1 MRRGGIESFMMNNF
15 RNIDSRKVHIDFA
28 VRDGEDGAYDSEILN
43 SGSQIIT
50 LPLRSRHPVR
60 YVRILAKAL
69 KDGKYE
75 VVHSQMDAMN
85 GLVLFV
91 AKLCRVP
98 IRISHSH
105 NTSALTR
112 NPIKRVAQSI
122 SKTLINISATDLMA
136 CSHAA
141 GEWLYGKSCNFQVI
155 PNAIDTSRFTF
166 NNALRTRTRIH
177 ENLEDST
184 VIGCIGRFDYQKNQE
199 FLIHVMNGLRDN
211 PRNFKLVLVGDG
223 KDKSTVQAMVEQFD
237 LQDVVLFVK
246 STSKV
251 ENWYNAFDIF
261 VMPSRFE
268 GLSVAAI
275 EAQTNGLK
283 CLFSDRVSDEVRITK
298 QVSFLPIDD
307 PANWVSRLETCDT
320 RRLQDAERIVGA
332 AGYSI
337 EQEASMLERYYLSR
351 AKF

>member
-28 VRDGEDGAYDSEILN
+28 VRDGEEGAYDSEILN
-43 SGSQIIT
+43 SGSQIIR

-60 YVRILAKAL
+60 YVKTLAKAL
-69 KDGKYE
+69 KSEKYE

-85 GLVLFV
+85 GLVLLV
-91 AKLCRVP
+91 AKLCGVP

-112 NPIKRVAQSI
+112 NPIKRIVQSF
-122 SKTLINISATDLMA
+122 SRKLIKISATDFMA

-155 PNAIDTSRFTF
+155 PNAIDTTRFTF
-166 NNALRTRTRIH
+166 NNELRTRKRIH
-177 ENLEDST
+177 EKLEDST

-199 FLIHVMNGLRDN
+199 FLIHVMSELRDN
-211 PRNFKLVLVGDG
+211 SRNFKLVLVGDG
-223 KDKSTVQAMVEQFD
+223 KDKSTVQAMVEQLG

-251 ENWYNAFDIF
+251 ESWYNAFDIF

-298 QVSFLPIDD
+298 QVNFLSIDD
-307 PANWVSRLETCDT
+307 TADWVSNLKTCDT
-320 RRLQDAERIVGA
+320 QRLPDANHIVGA

-337 EQEASMLERYYLSR
+337 KQEASMLEKYYLTR